1 MKEQLTEVD
10 IQWLAKIIAMIPA
23 LSIPSDTTARLQA
36 QELINEIHGR
46 WQATDKGILAVIN
59 WKSVE

>member
-1 MKEQLTEVD
+1 MEKQFTEED
-10 IQWLAKIIAMIPA
+10 IQWLAKVIAMIPA
-23 LSIPSDTTARLQA
+23 LPIPSDTITRLQA
-36 QELINEIHGR
+36 QEFINEIHGR